1 MVFPVFQHVIL
12 GSFFQIT
19 FQMKQFWADRQ
30 QKMKE
35 WKAKLMKKM
44 PKHQMSK
51 DEDETHRHPK

>member
-1 MVFPVFQHVIL
+1 
-12 GSFFQIT
+12 
-19 FQMKQFWADRQ
+19 MKQFWADRQ

-51 DEDETHRHPK
+51 DEDEDETHRHPM